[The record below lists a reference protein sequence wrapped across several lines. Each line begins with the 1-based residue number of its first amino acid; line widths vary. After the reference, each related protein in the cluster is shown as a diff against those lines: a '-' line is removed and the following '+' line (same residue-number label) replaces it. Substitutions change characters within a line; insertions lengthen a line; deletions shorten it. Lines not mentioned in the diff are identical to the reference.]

1 MKNLKT
7 LFLFLFIGITG
18 NVAKAITPEAANY
31 NQYDGKAYIFIEG
44 GVEFS
49 VFPDGQ
55 FDFLYVGP
63 QNGTEVV
70 FSTPGVNISFN
81 GGRDYEA
88 YAQYDDYGA
97 IVQVEDV
104 PVFYDEYGRIIQAG
118 TVDISY
124 RNRRLVRV
132 GGLNIFYNN
141 YGYYDYCVGYINPFN
156 RFYVYRP
163 WHAYYVRPIYNNC
176 IVWDVPYRRYY
187 SPVRYSYYNHVRHYN
202 NRYTTPYRNSRRDF
216 YSPGSRVHYSNGR
229 TAINRNHR
237 EGRSNTMVN
246 NHGRRETSLAST
258 NTSRNKNRTTV
269 SNKGGNRE
277 ASTKRR
283 DEKHIAQRSNT
294 YRTKSSVATR
304 DSDRYNARQVVQNSS
319 KAPRR
324 NNDASRQKTRTTKSS
339 AREVA
344 RSTTN
349 KRTPKVRSQRTTKPV
364 AKSNT
369 SRSINKTAS
378 SSRKT
383 NTRKTAKRSSSKNN
397 TRGKTRSSDPKKGRG
412 L

>member
-7 LFLFLFIGITG
+7 LFLLLFIGITV
-18 NVAKAITPEAANY
+18 NLAKAANY

-49 VFPDGQ
+49 IFPDGQ
-55 FDFLYVGP
+55 FDFQYVGP
-63 QNGTEVV
+63 QNGAEVV

-81 GGRDYEA
+81 GGQDYEA
-88 YAQYDDYGA
+88 YVQYDDYGA
-97 IVQVEDV
+97 IVKVEEV
-104 PVFYDEYGRIIQAG
+104 PVFYDEYGRIVQAG

-156 RFYVYRP
+156 KFYVYRP
-163 WHAYYVRPIYNNC
+163 WHAYYVRPTYNNC

-187 SPVRYSYYNHVRHYN
+187 SPVRYSYYNHVRYYN

-216 YSPGSRVHYSNGR
+216 YNPGSRVHYSNGK
-229 TAINRNHR
+229 TAINRNYR

-246 NHGRRETSLAST
+246 NHGRRDTFLART
-258 NTSRNKNRTTV
+258 NTSRNKSRTTI
-269 SNKGGNRE
+269 SNKVENRKTR
-277 ASTKRR
+277 TKRK
-283 DEKHIAQRSNT
+283 DEKHIAQRSNIS
-294 YRTKSSVATR
+294 RTKSTVATKVR
-304 DSDRYNARQVVQNSS
+304 ETYKARQVVQNSS

-344 RSTTN
+344 RSNTI
-349 KRTPKVRSQRTTKPV
+349 KRTPRPKV
-364 AKSNT
+364 KSNT
-369 SRSINKTAS
+369 SSSRNKTAS
-378 SSRKT
+378 RSRKT
-383 NTRKTAKRSSSKNN
+383 NTRKIATRSSSKNN
-397 TRGKTRSSDPKKGRG
+397 TRGKTHSSDLKRGRG
-412 L
+412 LK